1 MQLVG
6 ELPLEALG
14 GLLSYAEEQE
24 AETSTR
30 PLWIIHYALSKLSGK
45 ENMPYDEFLRL
56 VLEPEEAEYNK
67 KKSTPEEIMA
77 KFAPIIE
84 ADRKRRKEG

>member
-6 ELPLEALG
+6 ELPLTALG

-30 PLWIIHYALSKLSGK
+30 PLWIAHYMLSKIKGE
-45 ENMPYDEFLRL
+45 ENMPYDKFLDI
-56 VLEPEEAEYNK
+56 VLGREKIDTNN
-67 KKSTPEEIMA
+67 KKSTPEEIDA
-77 KFAPIIE
+77 RFTSIIE
-84 ADRKRRKEG
+84 ADRIRRKEG